1 MNQLKKLDI
10 KAEIKKLK
18 RSMDSDSE
26 TSESEQVAKQFYA
39 LTNETSSI
47 T

>member
-26 TSESEQVAKQFYA
+26 SSESE
-39 LTNETSSI
+39 SD
-47 T
+47 

>member
-10 KAEIKKLK
+10 KAEIKKIK

-26 TSESEQVAKQFYA
+26 SSERESD
-39 LTNETSSI
+39 
-47 T
+47 

>member
-18 RSMDSDSE
+18 RSMDSDSDSE
-26 TSESEQVAKQFYA
+26 TSESD
-39 LTNETSSI
+39 
-47 T
+47 